1 MNEQLD
7 QLAREAAKKLLETPV
22 INDSLIESVIRS
34 GLDQAY
40 EMAIVD
46 HYTDAASTEQS
57 PGYAALMAAAERVRH
72 ELELLLATR

>member
-46 HYTDAASTEQS
+46 HYTDAASTGAVAGLRRLDGS
-57 PGYAALMAAAERVRH
+57 SRAG
-72 ELELLLATR
+72 AT